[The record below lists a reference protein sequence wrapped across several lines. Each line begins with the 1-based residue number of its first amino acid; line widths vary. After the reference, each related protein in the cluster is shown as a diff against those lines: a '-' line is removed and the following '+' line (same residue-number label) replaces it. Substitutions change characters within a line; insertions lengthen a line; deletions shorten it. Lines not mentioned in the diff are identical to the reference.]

1 MKQWQVLLLL
11 LLLLPAQGVF
21 AQRCISQERLEEHLL
36 RYPAAQKERLRLEDF
51 IRQWTEA
58 APTSIGF
65 RNVVVIPVV
74 FHIVWN
80 LPQDNIS
87 DEQIQSQLIAIN
99 KDFRLLNNVNG
110 LIPAMFQP
118 LAADMEL
125 TFCLAQRAPDGT
137 TTTGV
142 VRTATN
148 LPFIGNRIAA
158 GRKTICHTADGGS
171 DSWPTDRYVNIWVG
185 RRQFFPAEAS
195 FPGAA
200 VPGEDG
206 IIIDP
211 RFIGTTGTAATNQPY
226 HLGRTLTH
234 EMGHYFNL
242 YHLWGPGQ
250 PGGCIQSDEV
260 ADTPIQSKTYLGEC
274 PTHPQF
280 TCGTTDMFMNFM
292 NYTDDACMAMFSLGQ
307 KVRVLAAIAGF
318 RPGLL
323 LSDGCMPPVSTIDPA
338 AQDYI
343 RVAGNPTT
351 GGEIRLHMR
360 GFNGRELRWRLFNVS
375 GAPLRQGRLIGAEE
389 AAVDAAGLPAGVY
402 VLQISDTALLL
413 TQKILLL
420 H

>member
-1 MKQWQVLLLL
+1 MKQWRVLLFL
-11 LLLLPAQGVF
+11 LLLLPAQGVL
-21 AQRCISQERLEEHLL
+21 AQRCISQERLEAHLRL
-36 RYPAAQKERLRLEDF
+36 YPAAQTERLRLEDF
-51 IRQWTEA
+51 TRQRTEA
-58 APTSIGF
+58 APTSIAF

-74 FHIVWN
+74 FHVVWN
-80 LPQDNIS
+80 LPEDNIS
-87 DEQIQSQLIAIN
+87 DAQIQSQLIAIN

-118 LAADMEL
+118 LVADMEI
-125 TFCLAQRAPDGT
+125 TFCLAQRAPDGST
-137 TTTGV
+137 TPGI
-142 VRTATN
+142 VRTHTSQS
-148 LPFIGNRIAA
+148 FIGDRIAN
-158 GRKTICHTADGGS
+158 GRKSICHTPDGGS

-211 RFIGTTGTAATNQPY
+211 RFIGTTGTAAANQPY

-234 EMGHYFNL
+234 EMGHFFNL

-250 PGGCIQSDEV
+250 PGSCIQSDLV
-260 ADTPIQSKTYLGEC
+260 ADTPLQSKTYLGEC
-274 PTHPQF
+274 PSHPQF
-280 TCGTTDMFMNFM
+280 TCGTADMFMNFM

-323 LSDGCMPPVSTIDPA
+323 LSDGCMPPVSTTDPA
-338 AQDYI
+338 PEYSI
-343 RVAGNPTT
+343 RVVGNPAA
-351 GGEIRLHMR
+351 GGEIRLQMQ
-360 GFNGRELRWRLFNVS
+360 GLNGRELHWRLFDLNGVL
-375 GAPLRQGRLIGAEE
+375 LRQGRLNGSEE
-389 AAVDAAGLPAGVY
+389 AAVDAAHLLNGVY
-402 VLQISDTALLL
+402 VFQISDTTLLL
-413 TQKILLL
+413 NQKILLL